1 MQSIEV
7 NQVLNT
13 WPQLGGIIYMPHTEE
28 EYERLVTFHDRLVD
42 EIGEDE
48 SHLLAP
54 LLEIVGVLIES
65 YEDQHVP
72 ELTE

>member
-7 NQVLNT
+7 NQVFNT
-13 WPQLGGIIYMPHTEE
+13 WPQLAGIIYVPHTEE
-28 EYERLVTFHDRLVD
+28 EYERLVTFLDSLVD
-42 EIGEDE
+42 EVGEDE
-48 SHLLAP
+48 LHLLAP

-72 ELTE
+72 ELAE